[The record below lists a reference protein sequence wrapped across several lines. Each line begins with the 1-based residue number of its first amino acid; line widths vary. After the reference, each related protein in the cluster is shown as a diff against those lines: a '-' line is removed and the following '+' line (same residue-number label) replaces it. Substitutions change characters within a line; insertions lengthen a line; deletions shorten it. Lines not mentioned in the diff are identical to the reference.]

1 MKTCNLL
8 APAKINLY
16 LEILGERF
24 DNYHELIMVLQSIE
38 LSDYIKINFNGT
50 QNINLYCNN
59 LLVPLNETNIAYR
72 AAQLII
78 KKFPNSLKLYPVMK
92 QAVRKSCRRGG
103 RWVLP
108 FSLKMTKS
116 GYQYIYFYFPAS
128 GTQYIYFA
136 TISLN
141 ILVPDFVTILGPRLF
156 T

>member
-78 KKFPNSLKLYPVMK
+78 KKFPNSLNLYGG
-92 QAVRKSCRRGG
+92 AVSNTH
-103 RWVLP
+103 LT
-108 FSLKMTKS
+108 L
-116 GYQYIYFYFPAS
+116 Q
-128 GTQYIYFA
+128 
-136 TISLN
+136 TICS
-141 ILVPDFVTILGPRLF
+141 V
-156 T
+156 